1 MMFSKLRVWLIRIR
15 DSRQLATKIKT
26 HTKQDSLIY
35 PWYNDPKN

>member
-1 MMFSKLRVWLIRIR
+1 MFKKIYKLLLAIR